1 MKHLRTT
8 SMIAAVCTLGLA
20 VATAAVHAADDN
32 KLSIPV
38 AFGRG
43 LNIAANLADNQVMIP
58 DTVRLKENG
67 VVHFLVA
74 GFHEI
79 VIYNPGKT
87 DDDVTVPPSG
97 TFINDTNNRFY
108 SGIVPAGGPPPPGF
122 QLRPIRRTRE
132 IALNR

>member
-1 MKHLRTT
+1 MKRLRTT

-43 LNIAANLADNQVMIP
+43 LNITQRQGNLANNQVMIP
-58 DTVRLKENG
+58 DTVRLKEKG

-79 VIYNPGKT
+79 V
-87 DDDVTVPPSG
+87 D
-97 TFINDTNNRFY
+97 
-108 SGIVPAGGPPPPGF
+108 
-122 QLRPIRRTRE
+122 L
-132 IALNR
+132 